1 MYFFHIFWGC
11 HFYYGSDLIKVGLDT
26 PLRHHESK
34 EFSCHHPKSALSRM
48 ELHIVRTKG
57 VECFPKIFQ
66 VIFFSLAFHQY
77 VVLIDLDISPNLLC
91 EHLVHEGYVAPAFL
105 RLNGITL
112 YEEALASDK

>member
-1 MYFFHIFWGC
+1 
-11 HFYYGSDLIKVGLDT
+11 
-26 PLRHHESK
+26 
-34 EFSCHHPKSALSRM
+34 M

-112 YEEALASDK
+112 YEEALASDKWSLLLIYFVHSNLVVTRKSIHEA